1 MQAGGGGGG
10 AALHEVYMP
19 NAQPLLG
26 AKITHVNT
34 THNYYKFT
42 VLSLLTLSKP
52 LRDLERITYKI
63 GELKFK
69 WTCGLKAEAE
79 S

>member
-1 MQAGGGGGG
+1 MQAGGGGG
-10 AALHEVYMP
+10 ACHEVYVP

-34 THNYYKFT
+34 THNYYNFT

-52 LRDLERITYKI
+52 LRDL
-63 GELKFK
+63 GP
-69 WTCGLKAEAE
+69 
-79 S
+79 